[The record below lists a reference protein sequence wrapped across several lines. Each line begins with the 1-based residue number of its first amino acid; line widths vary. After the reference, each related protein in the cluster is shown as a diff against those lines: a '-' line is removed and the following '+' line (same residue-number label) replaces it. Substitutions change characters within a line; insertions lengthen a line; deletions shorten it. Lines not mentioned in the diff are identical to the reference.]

1 MDVYSYKNT
10 WKLIFLI
17 FALLIGV
24 LTLFYTESFLQKL
37 RAEEV
42 KRVKIW
48 ALAVQDAAE
57 ARPGEDL
64 TLESTILQSN
74 TTIPVI
80 LTDAEGNIVTHA
92 NLNPR
97 NRELNEAF
105 LQEELAEMKAEHEPI
120 EIAYADDQKNF
131 MYFKTSVLL
140 RQLRIYPFVLLGVI
154 ALFMLIAYWAFSASR
169 RSEQNRVW
177 TGMARET
184 AHQIGTPLTSLLGW
198 IEVLRGSGVQEE
210 ALQEMAEDV
219 RRLQE
224 ITDRFSK
231 IGSKPNLR
239 QVSLAYATETVFD
252 YLKRRAPRG
261 VQLTFHATGQAPV
274 EANLPLL
281 GWVIENLV
289 KNSMDAMEGKGHIQV
304 DVAEQGKWARID
316 VTDNGKGLSRADFK
330 KIFRP
335 GYTTKSRGWGLGLS
349 LAKRIVEDYH
359 GGKIAVVKSVPGQ
372 ETTIRVLLPLV
383 AH

>member
-10 WKLIFLI
+10 WKLVFLI

-57 ARPGEDL
+57 AKPGEDL

-97 NRELNEAF
+97 NRALDDVF
-105 LQEELAEMKAEHEPI
+105 LQEELAQMKAEHEPI

-140 RQLRIYPFVLLGVI
+140 RQLRIYPIVLLGVI
-154 ALFMLIAYWAFSASR
+154 GLFMLIAYWAFSTSR

-198 IEVLRGSGVQEE
+198 IEVLRSSGVQEE

-239 QVSLAYATETVFD
+239 LISLAEAAEAVFE
-252 YLKRRAPRG
+252 YLQRRSPKG
-261 VQLTFHATGQAPV
+261 VQLSFSAVGSTPV

-289 KNSMDAMEGKGHIQV
+289 KNSMDAMEGKGRILV
-304 DVAEQGKWARID
+304 EVAEQGKWARID
-316 VTDNGKGLSRADFK
+316 VTDTGKGLSRADFK

-335 GYTTKSRGWGLGLS
+335 GFTTKTRGWGLGLS

-372 ETTIRVLLPLV
+372 ETTIRVLLPL
-383 AH
+383 ADS